1 MQNFLKIWVLFLVVL
16 PAFAVAQPDFSTYTE
31 MEGVRCFKDAKA
43 AGITYYSP
51 GKLSIVVSAEGKP
64 DFNLLQTRY
73 TGSYLHGDQGTS
85 RFSSIVRFRIVMNR
99 LSPEK
104 YEKIRQK
111 LWTSG
116 LKGELRPLPIYNI
129 MTVLGF
135 SALSGNGDHKDS
147 LSLDGGSITTENEQG
162 EVKKGLFWKE
172 REFSL
177 RLDDHSS
184 QLLWNGLSN
193 NQTILSFSYAFFS
206 KGVNPSSADIVSD
219 GTRLSK
225 EMVKKLKELKDS
237 AKTELFMV
245 TADAFSIQIDPV
257 KWPDLMQKMD
267 INEEIP
273 PGYPALEVRCYD
285 FCDDL
290 RPDLYAKNVEF
301 KAQAAGRGEIVS
313 KIRFD
318 RKNPDLSV
326 YHVRFSYAVKIDKP
340 LSYRI
345 TEVSDEDMPF
355 KSEWIAVESWNAL
368 IDVTSPKDKIKVS
381 KNNEE

>member
-1 MQNFLKIWVLFLVVL
+1 MRNFLKILILFLTAL
-16 PAFAVAQPDFSTYTE
+16 PVFAVAQPDFSTYTGI
-31 MEGVRCFKDAKA
+31 EGVRCFKDAKV
-43 AGITYYSP
+43 AGIAYYSP
-51 GKLSIVVSAEGKP
+51 GKLNMAVNPEGKP

-73 TGSYLHGDQGTS
+73 TGSYLRGDQGTS
-85 RFSSIVRFRIVMNR
+85 RFSSIVRFRIAMNR

-111 LWTSG
+111 LWPSG
-116 LKGELRPLPIYNI
+116 QQGELRPLPIYNI
-129 MTVLGF
+129 LTVLGF
-135 SALSGNGDHKDS
+135 SDLSGNGDQKDS
-147 LSLDGGSITTENEQG
+147 LSLAGGSITTENEQG

-219 GTRLSK
+219 GTGLSK
-225 EMVKKLKELKDS
+225 ELVKKLKEMKDS
-237 AKTELFMV
+237 AKTELFCV
-245 TADAFSIQIDPV
+245 AADAFSIQIDPM
-257 KWPDLMQKMD
+257 KWPSLMQKID
-267 INEEIP
+267 INEDIP

-285 FCDDL
+285 FCDNL

-301 KAQAAGRGEIVS
+301 KAQAAGRGEILT

-345 TEVSDEDMPF
+345 TEVSDEDIPF
-355 KSEWIAVESWNAL
+355 KSDWIPVESWNAL
-368 IDVTSPKDKIKVS
+368 IDVTSPKDKIKVI